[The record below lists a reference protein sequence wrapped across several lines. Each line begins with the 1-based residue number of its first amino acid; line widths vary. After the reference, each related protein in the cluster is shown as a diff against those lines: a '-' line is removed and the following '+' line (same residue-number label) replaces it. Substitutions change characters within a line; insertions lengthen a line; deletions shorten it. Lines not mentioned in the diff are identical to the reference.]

1 MVMMTPMTT
10 VQIINRVNAM
20 KNLFKF
26 MMPVA
31 IATMT
36 LISCN
41 KEVNSAEPATGETLR
56 INVTAVADDLL
67 GLDGTRTYIGT
78 YNDTPNTIIWGEN
91 ESMKIAVLG
100 DGDADKATYG
110 YSTTSEYA
118 GEAEATFGF
127 EITPAEGKTGNTY
140 TYVGLY
146 PASASVDNSSIT
158 AHKVELKSTQ
168 DATADSYDP
177 KSYILI
183 AMHED
188 GKTTSNAD
196 WTASYRRATALNKIT
211 LKGLAEG
218 IVSVKITLPEN
229 AKFAGRRNFNLLT
242 DEFGEVYSASNTI
255 EVSFATPLTGT
266 DIDGVNNKVVWF
278 NSWGVSLA
286 EGEEMTIVAKS
297 ATKSYTKTIAAR
309 SGGISFKQGYLNTLG
324 VNMSGISGEEMVY
337 DGCYAELLYED
348 VSDQLSNSYG
358 LAEVTKNYGDN
369 WKMFAV
375 SSNGAIGVR
384 RNDKP
389 SSGTLQNDSYIKLP
403 DFSDN
408 INSVVVT
415 LKNVTEGKTIT
426 LENSATATGGT
437 IASLPTTSATV
448 YTFNL
453 SGDIKT
459 AYFRC
464 TGFQAQVEKIV
475 VYAGEDTRT
484 SISSPS
490 NVVAALNPSST
501 TSIDVSWTAASG
513 NNIGGYIVTLAPST
527 GEAVV
532 RTVNSEITNIT
543 VDGLLPSVE
552 YLIAVRAIPADYY
565 LYKESLDVDADQS
578 VTTGAATV
586 VYELYSED
594 ISEGYYVIVS
604 DGSAMKASITSNRFG
619 LQDVA
624 ISNNKINNPDASVIW
639 HIQANGS
646 YWTIY
651 NEDVNKYAAA
661 TGSNNQGALLTEVN
675 DYAKWS
681 FSYNNSWTV
690 SNYWMESNSKNS
702 ILRRN
707 GSYGFAT
714 YGASTGT
721 APVLFKLVD
730 NTQWT
735 LDRIAVTTAP
745 TKTEY
750 IIGETFNP
758 SGMVVT
764 AYYIDENDSAH
775 TKEIALDNEDL
786 SFNPNG
792 ALTADVTQVM
802 ITYEGKTTTQSISVV
817 EGTLHYY
824 TKVTSTPT
832 DWSGQY
838 LIVYEEGSI
847 AFDGSKTSDTGA
859 TFEVTISNNKIQAT
873 DVINSKSFTI
883 GSMTGGYY
891 LLSASGKYLSGTS
904 GSNKTNYNDSE
915 QLNTIEF
922 SDGNVIIT
930 SNTSVLRY
938 NSGSV
943 LFRYY
948 KSSGYSSQK
957 AIQLYKYN

>member
-1 MVMMTPMTT
+1 
-10 VQIINRVNAM
+10 M

-31 IATMT
+31 IATMA
-36 LISCN
+36 LVSCN
-41 KEVNSAEPATGETLR
+41 KEVDSAKPATGETLR

-67 GLDGTRTYIGT
+67 GPDGTRTYIGT

-100 DGDADKATYG
+100 DGDAEKASYG
-110 YSTTSEYA
+110 YSTTSDYA
-118 GEAEATFGF
+118 GKAEATFGF
-127 EITPAEGKTGNTY
+127 EITPAEGKTGDTY

-188 GKTTSNAD
+188 GKTTSDAD

-211 LKGLAEG
+211 LKGLAED

-229 AKFAGRRNFNLLT
+229 AKFAGRRTFNLLT

-255 EVSFATPLTGT
+255 EVSYATPLTGT

-324 VNMSGISGEEMVY
+324 VNMSGISGEEMAY

-453 SGDIKT
+453 TGDIKT
-459 AYFRC
+459 AYFRS
-464 TGFQAQVEKIV
+464 TGVQAQVEKVEVI
-475 VYAGEDTRT
+475 AGTDTRT
-484 SISSPS
+484 AIAAPTNVTATLNSSEV
-490 NVVAALNPSST
+490 NA
-501 TSIDVSWTAASG
+501 IDVSWGSVDGAVS
-513 NNIGGYIVTLAPST
+513 YIVTLTPDT
-527 GEAVV
+527 GNDIVV
-532 RTVNSEITNIT
+532 KAASSPYTVTDLAYEMDYL
-543 VDGLLPSVE
+543 VSVQAE
-552 YLIAVRAIPADYY
+552 PADYY
-565 LYKESLDVDADQS
+565 INKISAMTTFADV
-578 VTTGAATV
+578 VTTGAAATGVVNLTESEIKAGSNTV
-586 VYELYSED
+586 MGTNNGKLAYRLGTS
-594 ISEGYYVIVS
+594 SN
-604 DGSAMKASITSNRFG
+604 DGSLTFDAGYESITFTLAGWASGTRAFTIKNG
-619 LQDVA
+619 
-624 ISNNKINNPDASVIW
+624 KINGQNSLSPAAGSPSGTINANFNTTYSGTEYTIVVDDPTQEVVFSGRRAVVWGFTAVEAAPDTRTDVTLSFAKDEYEFVVNS
-639 HIQANGS
+639 
-646 YWTIY
+646 TEY
-651 NEDVNKYAAA
+651 NAFTPQAA
-661 TGSNNQGALLTEVN
+661 TADPNVAAITNAITYALSDPSGVVTGFSTSTGAFTLTGNAGTATITASYPGDANNYKPAEASYSVKVN
-675 DYAKWS
+675 PNVNYVTFDFTSIKETVTNGW
-681 FSYNNSWTV
+681 NGDHTV
-690 SNYWMESNSKNS
+690 SPITINASKANTNKDGQVRFQS
-702 ILRRN
+702 
-707 GSYGFAT
+707 G
-714 YGASTGT
+714 GT
-721 APVLFKLVD
+721 
-730 NTQWT
+730 
-735 LDRIAVTTAP
+735 VT
-745 TKTEY
+745 
-750 IIGETFNP
+750 F
-758 SGMVVT
+758 
-764 AYYIDENDSAH
+764 
-775 TKEIALDNEDL
+775 
-786 SFNPNG
+786 
-792 ALTADVTQVM
+792 
-802 ITYEGKTTTQSISVV
+802 
-817 EGTLHYY
+817 
-824 TKVTSTPT
+824 
-832 DWSGQY
+832 
-838 LIVYEEGSI
+838 
-847 AFDGSKTSDTGA
+847 TGA
-859 TFEVTISNNKIQAT
+859 TITRIEINNVSGYAGG
-873 DVINSKSFTI
+873 FTANVGDYSLSESTGI
-883 GSMTGGYY
+883 WTGS
-891 LLSASGKYLSGTS
+891 A
-904 GSNKTNYNDSE
+904 
-915 QLNTIEF
+915 
-922 SDGNVIIT
+922 
-930 SNTSVLRY
+930 TSV
-938 NSGSV
+938 V
-943 LFRYY
+943 LTNEGNAGTRTTSIVVYY
-948 KSSGYSSQK
+948 E
-957 AIQLYKYN
+957 